1 MNRFTLLAI
10 ILLSAQITLAG
21 NKIKYF
27 FTQPVNTSVSKGVNA
42 QYLNNCLGD
51 TIVAYINRAK
61 YTLDIAVYNYTSTF
75 PAIAVAVNNAVNVRG
90 VKVRW
95 IYDTNQSNT
104 GIPLLNSSVKR
115 LASPDATTYGIMH
128 NKFMVIDANSSNP
141 ADAIVWTGSSNWNA
155 QQFNDDYNNA
165 VVLQDQA
172 LAKAYRAHFN
182 MMWGDTGMTPNITLA
197 KFGSS
202 KTDLGAHSFV
212 IDGVNVELYFSPAD
226 NVNAKIQAA
235 INSANTDMYVGMST
249 FTYNSNA
256 SMLVTKHATGV
267 YVAAIADPSSSSSSV
282 ISTLSSG
289 LGSMYKTYPG
299 SELYHNKF
307 MIVDASN
314 TCSDPLVL
322 TGSHN
327 WSVSADTKN
336 DENTLIIHDATAANI
351 YYQSFYANF
360 TSFGGSLTA
369 IADCTADVP
378 PVTSQSPQFSISP
391 NPARGAATL
400 QYHLAA
406 PAIVSFSISDITGR
420 QVSPVRSLPGHA
432 GSHNEEISFPHAG
445 VFIVRIVAGN
455 ESATRLITVE

>member
-1 MNRFTLLAI
+1 MFRSVIVA
-10 ILLSAQITLAG
+10 ILLLTAQCTLAG

-27 FTQPVNTSVSKGVNA
+27 FNHPVNTSVSKGVNA

-95 IYDTNQSNT
+95 IYDINQSNT

-115 LASPDATTYGIMH
+115 LASPDGAAYGIMH
-128 NKFMVIDANSSNP
+128 NKFMIIDANSTDPS
-141 ADAIVWTGSSNWNA
+141 DAYVWTGSSNWNT

-165 VVLQDQA
+165 LVLQDQA

-182 MMWGDTGMTPNITLA
+182 MMWGDTGMNPNAALS
-197 KFGSS
+197 KFGSF
-202 KTDLGAHSFV
+202 KTDLGAHSFT

-226 NVNAKIQAA
+226 NVNSKIQAA
-235 INSANTDMYVGMST
+235 INTANTDMYVGMST

-256 SMLVTKHATGV
+256 SMLVTKHSTGV
-267 YVAAIADPSSSSSSV
+267 YVAAIADPSASSSSV

-289 LGSMYKTYPG
+289 LGSLYKSYPG
-299 SELYHNKF
+299 SDLYHNKF

-314 TCSDPLVL
+314 SCSDPLVL

-369 IADCTADVP
+369 ITDCTSDVKS
-378 PVTSQSPQFSISP
+378 VSLTEAGFSILP
-391 NPARGAATL
+391 NPAKGPALL
-400 QYHLAA
+400 QYTL
-406 PAIVSFSISDITGR
+406 PVSTRVSITISDVTGR
-420 QVSPVRSLPGHA
+420 LVSPVSSLPGNE
-432 GSHNEEISFPHAG
+432 GIHNEEISFPHPG
-445 VFIVRIVAGN
+445 CYIVRLLAGDQLFSKLVIA
-455 ESATRLITVE
+455 E

>member
-1 MNRFTLLAI
+1 M
-10 ILLSAQITLAG
+10 
-21 NKIKYF
+21 
-27 FTQPVNTSVSKGVNA
+27 
-42 QYLNNCLGD
+42 GD

-104 GIPLLNSSVKR
+104 GIPLLNASVKR
-115 LASPDATTYGIMH
+115 LASPDGTAYGIMH

-182 MMWGDTGMTPNITLA
+182 MMWGDTGISPNKTLA
-197 KFGSS
+197 KFGSFKS
-202 KTDLGAHSFV
+202 DLGAHSFT
-212 IDGVNVELYFSPAD
+212 IEGINVELYFSPSD
-226 NVNAKIQAA
+226 NVNSKIQAT
-235 INSANTDMYVGMST
+235 INTANTDMYVGMST

-256 SMLVTKHATGV
+256 SLLVTKHSLGV
-267 YVAAIADPSSSSSSV
+267 YVAAIADPASSATSV
-282 ISTLSSG
+282 ITALSSG
-289 LGSMYKTYPG
+289 LGSMFKSYPG
-299 SELYHNKF
+299 SDLYHNKF

-314 TCSDPLVL
+314 SCSDPLVL

-336 DENTLIIHDATAANI
+336 DENTLIIHDPTAANI

-360 TSFGGSLTA
+360 TSFGGSLSA
-369 IADCTADVP
+369 IPDCPVEVGSHSISSADLT
-378 PVTSQSPQFSISP
+378 ISP
-391 NPARGAATL
+391 NPSGGVVQVKYSLPQSTF
-400 QYHLAA
+400 
-406 PAIVSFSISDITGR
+406 VSLEVCDITGR
-420 QVSPVRSLPGHA
+420 AVTPVLSLSGK
-432 GSHNEEISFPHAG
+432 AG
-445 VFIVRIVAGN
+445 VHETQLTLPHSGLFLI
-455 ESATRLITVE
+455 RLHTGEEVISRLLAVE